1 MAYSRQ
7 VELPRPLISTV
18 PVRTSSPSVST
29 RSLPGYFT
37 SLSWWIW
44 SRVVPLRISRR
55 LGRLL
60 CRRHTV
66 SVLPPS
72 RVRVTRSRSAKA
84 PVRVPPSRSRRRQ
97 EAAVTLPLKD
107 RTVSAGL
114 SSWGRNRYHTP
125 SFSDWYPWLVH
136 CRASTVQQR
145 KSLSPAKA
153 VAVSSTVSRRAA
165 SSAHSQAPDFGSLSC
180 IFLPSE
186 RIERLRAIL
195 HDKRRC
201 SANYTLL

>member
-1 MAYSRQ
+1 M
-7 VELPRPLISTV
+7 
-18 PVRTSSPSVST
+18 
-29 RSLPGYFT
+29 
-37 SLSWWIW
+37 
-44 SRVVPLRISRR
+44 RVSRR

-72 RVRVTRSRSAKA
+72 SVRVTRSLAANA
-84 PVRVPPSRSRRRQ
+84 PVRVPCSRSRAPA

-125 SFSDWYPWLVH
+125 SCSDRQPWLVH

-165 SSAHSQAPDFGSLSC
+165 SSAHSQAPDFWITFMHLSP
-180 IFLPSE
+180 I
-186 RIERLRAIL
+186 
-195 HDKRRC
+195 
-201 SANYTLL
+201 